1 MYYLFR
7 QSGLSV
13 SKRDFYSLR
22 NFSLSYE
29 PINGNDFLI
38 FQFVLII
45 FVCFHGKFKNS
56 VLRIRERVQFCAY

>member
-1 MYYLFR
+1 MIYLVKV
-7 QSGLSV
+7 V
-13 SKRDFYSLR
+13 SAFQKEIFTPR